1 MTLRRLVPLLLAAAV
16 LTGCSSGQ
24 GCGDLPKVTAERDAA
39 REQWRLVLS
48 AARAGTATD
57 ADVSEAHD
65 RMHALDAR
73 AYDLR
78 QSCEG

>member
-1 MTLRRLVPLLLAAAV
+1 MLLAAV
-16 LTGCSSGQ
+16 VVTGCTGD
-24 GCGDLPKVTAERDAA
+24 GCGDLPGVTAERDAA